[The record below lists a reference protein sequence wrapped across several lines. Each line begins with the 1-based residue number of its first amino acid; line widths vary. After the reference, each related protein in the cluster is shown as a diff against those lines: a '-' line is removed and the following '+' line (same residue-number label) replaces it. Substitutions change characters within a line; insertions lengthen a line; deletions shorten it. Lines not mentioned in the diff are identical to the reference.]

1 MKIAILGAGAT
12 GLTTALRLAQKTS
25 SEIPVFEKDS
35 FLGGH
40 ASTFQ
45 VNSTPIEKGYHHWF
59 TSDNKIIELMSELGL
74 QNHIGWYESSVG
86 TVFNS
91 KIYDFMTPIDL
102 LRYKPLSIINRVSL
116 GLSSLKISKIKNWHD
131 LENFTA
137 VDWLNENVNPQIYHA
152 FWEPMLIGKFGEE
165 HYKEVGMPWLW
176 GKMNTRFKSRE
187 GFLSKEKL
195 GYPIGSF
202 DILFNSLSQK
212 CEKLGVKIHLNSQV
226 NQIKSN
232 HGSLDVSI
240 SDAET
245 LNFDSVIA
253 TVPSNVFHRITTG
266 LEQSYIEKLQNT
278 RYMSAVQIILELKHP
293 LSKYYWLNI
302 ADRSFP
308 FVGVIEHTNLV
319 NESIYGNSHIVYL
332 SNYLTPKNSQYHLNK
347 TELLEKYLPFLNQI
361 NNKFSEN
368 WIIKSHYQKIPGA
381 QPIIESQYSNKMPAH
396 ETGIKNLYLGNT
408 SQIYPE
414 DRGTNYSVELG
425 EKLAELLI
433 KKSIN
438 N

>member
-1 MKIAILGAGAT
+1 
-12 GLTTALRLAQKTS
+12 
-25 SEIPVFEKDS
+25 
-35 FLGGH
+35 
-40 ASTFQ
+40 
-45 VNSTPIEKGYHHWF
+45 
-59 TSDNKIIELMSELGL
+59 
-74 QNHIGWYESSVG
+74 
-86 TVFNS
+86 
-91 KIYDFMTPIDL
+91 
-102 LRYKPLSIINRVSL
+102 
-116 GLSSLKISKIKNWHD
+116 
-131 LENFTA
+131 
-137 VDWLNENVNPQIYHA
+137 
-152 FWEPMLIGKFGEE
+152 MLIGKFGEE

-212 CEKLGVKIHLNSQV
+212 CKKLGVKIHLNSQV

-245 LNFDSVIA
+245 LNFDAVIA

-266 LEQSYIEKLQNT
+266 LEESYIAKLQNT
-278 RYMSAVQIILELKHP
+278 RYMSAVQIILELKHQ

-308 FVGVIEHTNLV
+308 FVGVIEHTNLI

-332 SNYLTPKNSQYHLNK
+332 SNYLTPKNSLYHLNE
-347 TELLEKYLPFLNQI
+347 TELLERYLPFLNQI

-396 ETGIKNLYLGNT
+396 ETGIKNLFLGNT